1 MGKIISFWALKK
13 PEDSENWEKLKK
25 QKKNNETKVIKQ
37 ETFDVLWLLEQF
49 DNTIKLNKKS
59 LNKYIYENHQI
70 EFQDEDKYTKIELMQ
85 MLITE
90 LSLWDNT
97 RLNYCYW
104 LYLELK
110 RRIAVEKKPT
120 FKIIK

>member
-13 PEDSENWEKLKK
+13 PEDSGKWEKLKK

-49 DNTIKLNKKS
+49 DNTVKLNKKS
-59 LNKYIYENHQI
+59 LNKYIYQNHQA
-70 EFQDEDKYTKIELMQ
+70 EFEDEDKYTKRELMQ
-85 MLITE
+85 ILITE
-90 LSLWDNT
+90 LHLWDNT

-110 RRIAVEKKPT
+110 RRIAAEKKPT
-120 FKIIK
+120 LKIIK